1 MAVQI
6 QLRRGTASQWTS
18 ANPILAEGEMGVEL
32 DTGKWK
38 FGNGTGTWSV
48 LAYGSG
54 AALLDGD
61 KGDISVSN
69 TGTTWLID
77 AGAVT
82 YAKMQAASTTSKVL
96 GSSSTS
102 TTIQELTL
110 GTGLSLSG
118 TTLSATGATV
128 ADADYGNITVSGTGT
143 VWTIDNGVVTYAK
156 MQAASTNSKILGS
169 SSTSTTIAELTLG
182 TGLSLSGTTL
192 TAPGGVT
199 DGDKGDITV
208 SSTGSVWT
216 IDSGVVT
223 YAKMQAA
230 STNSQ
235 ILGSS
240 STSTT
245 IAELTIGSG
254 LSLSGTTLTATGAG
268 ITDGDKGDITVSNTG
283 TTWTIDNQAVTYAK
297 IQNVS
302 ATDKLLGRSTAGA
315 GSVEEI
321 TCTAAGRAILDDAD
335 ASAQRTTL
343 GLGTLATQ
351 SGTFS
356 GTSSGTNTGDQ
367 TITLTGDVTGS
378 GTGSFAATIA
388 AGAVG
393 TSKLGGD
400 ITTAGKALL
409 DDADAAAQRTTLGL
423 GTLATQSG
431 TFSGTSSGTNTGDQT
446 ITLTGDVTGSG
457 TGSFAATIAN
467 DAVTNAK
474 MANMTA
480 STIKAR
486 VTGSTGDPED
496 ATLTQV
502 LDLVGSAA
510 QGDILYRGTSTWS
523 RLAAGTSGHYLKTN
537 GTGSDPAWAAV
548 SASGGGSTNVWIP
561 ASAWIPR
568 TTTGAGIDSREQST
582 NKINTDEL
590 LFDAGTDEFAQAMI
604 VMPSNWNAGT
614 VTAKFHWTAS
624 TGSGDVVWGLQ
635 GRAYAN
641 DDALD
646 QAMGT
651 AQTATDTL
659 TATNDV
665 DISPATSAITLGGTA
680 ASGNPVIFQV
690 YRDADAAGD
699 TLGADARLLGV
710 EISYTAS

>member
-38 FGNGTGTWSV
+38 FGNGTGTWSI

-54 AALLDGD
+54 AALLDAD
-61 KGDISVSN
+61 KGDITVSG
-69 TGTTWLID
+69 TGTVWTID
-77 AGAVT
+77 TGAVT
-82 YAKMQAASTTSKVL
+82 YAKMQAASTTSRVL
-96 GSSSTS
+96 GASTTS

-156 MQAASTNSKILGS
+156 MQAASASSRVIGS
-169 SSTSTTIAELTLG
+169 SSTSTTLTELTLG

-192 TAPGGVT
+192 TATGGVT

-208 SSTGSVWT
+208 SATGSSWV
-216 IDSGVVT
+216 
-223 YAKMQAA
+223 
-230 STNSQ
+230 
-235 ILGSS
+235 
-240 STSTT
+240 
-245 IAELTIGSG
+245 
-254 LSLSGTTLTATGAG
+254 
-268 ITDGDKGDITVSNTG
+268 
-283 TTWTIDNQAVTYAK
+283 IDNQAVTYAK

-321 TCTAAGRAILDDAD
+321 TCTAAGRALLDDAD

-367 TITLTGDVTGS
+367 TITLTSDVTGS
-378 GTGSFAATIA
+378 GTGSFATTIA
-388 AGAVG
+388 AGVVS

-409 DDADAAAQRTTLGL
+409 DDADASAQRTTLGL

-446 ITLTGDVTGSG
+446 ISLTGDVTGSG
-457 TGSFAATIAN
+457 TGSFAATIASS
-467 DAVTNAK
+467 AVTNAK

-486 VTGSTGDPED
+486 VTGSTGAPED
-496 ATLTQV
+496 ATLSQV

-510 QGDILYRGTSTWS
+510 QGDILYRGASTWT
-523 RLAAGTSGHYLKTN
+523 RLGAGTNGHYLKTQ
-537 GTGSDPAWAAV
+537 GTGANPTWAAV
-548 SASGGGSTNVWIP
+548 TASGGGSTNVWIP

-690 YRDADAAGD
+690 YRDADAGGD
-699 TLGADARLLGV
+699 TLANDARLLGV